1 MFPLGLLSQA
11 YFMCA
16 LVGGGFLVFNFV
28 MGHIDEGDAAGGHD
42 LGHDGGHDFGHDGGH
57 HDGGLHDGGHH
68 DGGHHDGSH
77 SDHGESQ
84 TTSRYGLVGVD
95 TRLSSK
101 IGKILLGLLSPMTIA
116 IFLAFF
122 GLTGYMTGYLMPWL
136 NWFTLIPA
144 VFAGIAMINVF
155 KAGIQAMMRYGTS
168 SSHMK
173 TDEVIGHVAEVL
185 VPIAE
190 NRPGEVTYIIQS
202 KIYNS
207 AARSKGIAINKGTKV
222 MIVETDGPTVF
233 VEPYKETM
241 YLE

>member
-28 MGHIDEGDAAGGHD
+28 MGHIDEGDACDVGHGGGHHD
-42 LGHDGGHDFGHDGGH
+42 VGHDGGGH
-57 HDGGLHDGGHH
+57 HDVGHSNGHH
-68 DGGHHDGSH
+68 DGGHDSSH
-77 SDHGESQ
+77 ADHAESQ

-101 IGKILLGLLSPMTIA
+101 IGKFLLAILSPMTIA

-144 VFAGIAMINVF
+144 ALAGMAMINVF
-155 KAGIQAMMRYGTS
+155 KAGIKAMMRYGTS

-173 TDEVIGHVAEVL
+173 TDEIIGHVAEVL
-185 VPIAE
+185 VPIGE
-190 NRPGEVTYIIQS
+190 NRPGEVTYVIQS

-207 AARSKGIAINKGTKV
+207 AARSKGAAINKGTKV

-233 VEPYKETM
+233 VEPYKETL
-241 YLE
+241 YIE